1 MTPMTTS
8 RSSTPSFP
16 LDLAISATG
25 TAIGASLIGAV
36 VSPLVGGFQVAWA
49 PWIVIAGFV
58 IAVMAAIVAHRSRRA
73 SHDHDTDRLHR
84 IEEQTTATHADL
96 TQLNQ
101 QILEIK
107 EHLDYRLK

>member
-1 MTPMTTS
+1 MTTS

-16 LDLAISATG
+16 LDIAASATG

-36 VSPLVGGFQVAWA
+36 ISPLVGGFRVDWA
-49 PWIVIAGFV
+49 PWIIVAGLA
-58 IAVMAAIVAHRSRRA
+58 IAIVAAFVSHRSRRA

-101 QILEIK
+101 QILELK
-107 EHLDYRLK
+107 AHLDYRLK